1 MWIKR
6 LERKVEEAEQE
17 VGNMAE
23 EDDGELSGTIVLFK
37 VN

>member
-6 LERKVEEAEQE
+6 LERKVEAEQE

-23 EDDGELSGTIVLFK
+23 EDDRELSGTIVLFK